1 MTDTIEHNS
10 GRPMDADVV
19 AAGAGAIGVA
29 TLVNLA
35 IQNKEAIA
43 AAGTTVVGVAV
54 ANPKI
59 TVSVAAVAA
68 VGYGIYRLTQSGTKI
83 EFGKFK
89 YERK

>member
-1 MTDTIEHNS
+1 MTDTIDHNS
-10 GRPMDADVV
+10 GRPAGADVV
-19 AAGAGAIGVA
+19 AAGAGAIGIA
-29 TLVNLA
+29 TLANLA

-43 AAGTTVVGVAV
+43 AAGTTIVGAAV

-59 TVSVAAVAA
+59 TASIAAAAA
-68 VGYGIYRLTQSGTKI
+68 VGYGVYRLTQSGTKI